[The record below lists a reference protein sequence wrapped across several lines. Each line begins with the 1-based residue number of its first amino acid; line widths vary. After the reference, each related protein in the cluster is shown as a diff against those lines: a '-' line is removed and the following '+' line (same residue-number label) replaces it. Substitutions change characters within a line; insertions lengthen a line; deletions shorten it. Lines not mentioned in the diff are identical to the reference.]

1 MAARLARQFGASTE
15 GRLSWAD
22 AGGSTPSLGGVYPLN
37 TAGVAVDLG
46 TSPSIL
52 STFNRI
58 GSECFASMRIHSG
71 TSPASGE
78 GYTTIVGLPVA
89 PKYVG
94 SGNDGGHFIAH
105 GELFD
110 IANGGRIYPV
120 KAAIDPAYS
129 TTYPIIFVPFKVTS
143 ISATGLSA
151 TDVLTPRSF
160 GSGTTL
166 PIMHGTGTYPTYG
179 SLSADPF
186 DLAGGFILNLQFQYE
201 AA

>member
-46 TSPSIL
+46 T
-52 STFNRI
+52 
-58 GSECFASMRIHSG
+58 
-71 TSPASGE
+71 
-78 GYTTIVGLPVA
+78 
-89 PKYVG
+89 
-94 SGNDGGHFIAH
+94 
-105 GELFD
+105 
-110 IANGGRIYPV
+110 
-120 KAAIDPAYS
+120 
-129 TTYPIIFVPFKVTS
+129 
-143 ISATGLSA
+143 
-151 TDVLTPRSF
+151 
-160 GSGTTL
+160 
-166 PIMHGTGTYPTYG
+166 GTYPTYG